1 MPSFGR
7 KLFAE
12 WSACVRCVRWVQYDV
27 RLAIVS
33 GARKVVYNSGMF
45 RSRLVVIKLLY
56 VSPYWKQ
63 KTAITIVAFM
73 CICTLLNCIVVP
85 VSYAYTNLPRVR
97 TQQPL
102 AFTHNI
108 AFTFPQRRTYAP
120 HAYCILCVDHRHNA
134 CANINTKLAA
144 HVREQRTGDAR
155 AMRRF
160 DLAAPGQT
168 RQFMGR
174 RVCGA
179 WARAEIARNLN
190 IFNNVL
196 SPNDTNAHA
205 HTRTTHTQHMCVG
218 MLGRFGAGRF
228 KIDRSCWCV
237 WMLRADFALRRYRY
251 VMCGHCV
258 RAFRR
263 RRAIINTHWEGRV
276 IKCIDRS
283 NMILGMTQC
292 WWTTTTTM
300 SKTELI
306 KRRPFNFVSL
316 PVIR

>member
-1 MPSFGR
+1 MHIGELYCRTGFVCLY
-7 KLFAE
+7 KLAQSSNSTAVGFYTQY
-12 WSACVRCVRWVQYDV
+12 CVH
-27 RLAIVS
+27 
-33 GARKVVYNSGMF
+33 
-45 RSRLVVIKLLY
+45 
-56 VSPYWKQ
+56 
-63 KTAITIVAFM
+63 
-73 CICTLLNCIVVP
+73 
-85 VSYAYTNLPRVR
+85 LP
-97 TQQPL
+97 T
-102 AFTHNI
+102 
-108 AFTFPQRRTYAP
+108 QRRTYAP

-196 SPNDTNAHA
+196 SPNNTNAHA

-237 WMLRADFALRRYRY
+237 
-251 VMCGHCV
+251 
-258 RAFRR
+258 
-263 RRAIINTHWEGRV
+263 
-276 IKCIDRS
+276 
-283 NMILGMTQC
+283 
-292 WWTTTTTM
+292 
-300 SKTELI
+300 
-306 KRRPFNFVSL
+306 
-316 PVIR
+316 